1 MAVLGEGD
9 LRAFRTFPKLLAC
22 LAASGGNRTA
32 IREKDFGIWQS
43 WTWREYLIEARSLA
57 GGLAE
62 CGFQRGDKVAI
73 IGDNR
78 PELYFGIMA
87 AQMLG

>member
-1 MAVLGEGD
+1 MYSGREKNMAVLGEGG

-57 GGLAE
+57 GGLVE
-62 CGFQRGDKVAI
+62 CGFQESI
-73 IGDNR
+73 
-78 PELYFGIMA
+78 
-87 AQMLG
+87 Q